1 MIGQQQRDQAEKW
14 FKDLRDKICEEF
26 EKLEADHFKLAP
38 NSNIAAKKFERK
50 STTRETNDER
60 DGGGGVMA
68 TLKGG
73 RIFEKVG
80 VNVSAVYGNLA
91 PEAQKSITAR

>member
-38 NSNIAAKKFERK
+38 NNDIGAKNLKERVPQEK
-50 STTRETNDER
+50 QRAKE
-60 DGGGGVMA
+60 MA
-68 TLKGG
+68 EVASWQLLKVVEYV
-73 RIFEKVG
+73 RK
-80 VNVSAVYGNLA
+80 
-91 PEAQKSITAR
+91 

>member
-38 NSNIAAKKFERK
+38 TIILQQKNLKERVPQEK
-50 STTRETNDER
+50 QTTKE
-60 DGGGGVMA
+60 MA
-68 TLKGG
+68 EGASWQLLKVVEYL
-73 RIFEKVG
+73 RK
-80 VNVSAVYGNLA
+80 
-91 PEAQKSITAR
+91 